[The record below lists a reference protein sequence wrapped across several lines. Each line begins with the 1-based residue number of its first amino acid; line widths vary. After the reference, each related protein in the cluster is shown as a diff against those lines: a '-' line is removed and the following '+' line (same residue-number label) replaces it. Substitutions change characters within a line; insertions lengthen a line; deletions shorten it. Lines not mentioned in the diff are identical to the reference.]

1 MANTTFSPK
10 IFAKE
15 LLRKFD
21 QKNVFARY
29 VNSAYEGELK
39 KAGDSVLV
47 QVAPA
52 LTFTA
57 SAIANAGAATFATGT
72 GPGGVIAS
80 EDFAITTENLVINK
94 YSEKRLK
101 VSNFEL
107 TQSNIDLEGMLSDRA
122 SVGIN
127 NLVDQQIRDLIL
139 VDDVAVIPAANK
151 LYSGAPKAD
160 VSKTTIYGYVE
171 EMRVALANQNV
182 TDNLVLFVSP
192 LNFSRLVQS
201 GLLDASDKG
210 LDIRETGKFR
220 MLGGVKVVE
229 TTALT
234 ASFEMIMMQEGTV
247 NFVTQITDSAIE
259 KAADGF
265 YSNLMFQ
272 VVWGGKLFAESAKGI
287 CVFYASA

>member
-29 VNSAYEGELK
+29 VNSMYTGELK
-39 KAGDSVLV
+39 KAGDSVHV
-47 QVAPA
+47 QIAPTI
-52 LTFTA
+52 TFTA
-57 SAIANAGAATFATGT
+57 SAITGAGAAGFATGT

-80 EDFAITTENLVINK
+80 EDFVLTAENLVINK
-94 YSEKRLK
+94 YTEKRLK

-107 TQSNIDLEGMLSDRA
+107 TQSNVDIEGMLSDRA
-122 SVGIN
+122 SVGLN
-127 NLVDQQIRDLIL
+127 NLMDTEIRDQIL
-139 VDDVAVIPAANK
+139 VTDIATIPAANK
-151 LYSGAPKAD
+151 LYSGSPKTD
-160 VSKTTIYGYVE
+160 VSKTTIYGYIE

-182 TDNLVLFVSP
+182 TDNLTLFVSP

-201 GLLDASDKG
+201 GLLDATDSG
-210 LDIRETGKFR
+210 LDVRVTGQFR

-234 ASFEMIMMQEGTV
+234 ASSEMIMMQEGAV
-247 NFVTQITDSAIE
+247 NWVTQITETSLE
-259 KAADGF
+259 KATDGF
-265 YSNLMFQ
+265 YSNLLFQ
-272 VVWGGKLFAESAKGI
+272 VVYGGKIFSESAKAI
-287 CVFYASA
+287 CVFYATA

>member
-1 MANTTFSPK
+1 
-10 IFAKE
+10 
-15 LLRKFD
+15 
-21 QKNVFARY
+21 
-29 VNSAYEGELK
+29 
-39 KAGDSVLV
+39 
-47 QVAPA
+47 
-52 LTFTA
+52 
-57 SAIANAGAATFATGT
+57 
-72 GPGGVIAS
+72 
-80 EDFAITTENLVINK
+80 
-94 YSEKRLK
+94 
-101 VSNFEL
+101 
-107 TQSNIDLEGMLSDRA
+107 
-122 SVGIN
+122 
-127 NLVDQQIRDLIL
+127 
-139 VDDVAVIPAANK
+139 
-151 LYSGAPKAD
+151 
-160 VSKTTIYGYVE
+160 
-171 EMRVALANQNV
+171 MRVALANQNV

-259 KAADGF
+259 KAVDGF

-272 VVWGGKLFAESAKGI
+272 MVWGGKLFAESAKGI